1 MHVPDYQ
8 MHNVINVYS
17 KQLRQN
23 VAKKRRNKVLQ
34 RPRMDQIKIRPE
46 GKRKTTIEKVSRDI
60 LEKISHYSSS
70 KEYRQQ
76 IIEQAK
82 VPSNEEA
89 SLHKSESKNFVFN
102 EINAINQKSKNSL
115 SVNDSSFL
123 IKKFEQLA

>member
-34 RPRMDQIKIRPE
+34 RPRMDPIKIRPE
-46 GKRKTTIEKVSRDI
+46 GKRQATIEKVSRDI
-60 LEKISHYSSS
+60 LEKISQYGAL

-76 IIEQAK
+76 ITDHAK
-82 VPSNEEA
+82 VSLNEEA
-89 SLHKSESKNFVFN
+89 PLHKSESKNFVFN

-123 IKKFEQLA
+123 IKKIEQLA